1 MFPCT
6 GLFFCYWEMA
16 APFRN
21 PWRTVRASLVN
32 TKIVYF
38 RAASGGSSG
47 IDSQLSEF
55 DIFLVDF
62 SVRPRFL
69 EILRARTEC
78 GRRTWFST
86 ATTLT
91 RCVFPFR
98 ADARWLSQSRTISMS
113 QSQRDCDRCHN
124 LKIVKPCHNLNWDC
138 DLRLWWLRLL
148 WVWSWFPNGN
158 RAPTERVGS
167 KHIRFD

>member
-1 MFPCT
+1 MGNAPQARKITFLMVSRGKT
-6 GLFFCYWEMA
+6 SEFGFF
-16 APFRN
+16 FK
-21 PWRTVRASLVN
+21 LH
-32 TKIVYF
+32 F

-91 RCVFPFR
+91 LIHVRSILMFR
-98 ADARWLSQSRTISMS
+98 I
-113 QSQRDCDRCHN
+113 
-124 LKIVKPCHNLNWDC
+124 
-138 DLRLWWLRLL
+138 
-148 WVWSWFPNGN
+148 
-158 RAPTERVGS
+158 
-167 KHIRFD
+167 